1 MKSRRK
7 AREAALQALYQCD
20 TLDEWTGE
28 NIDLYFSVFQDLR
41 EMDEMQKA
49 NYAFA
54 RTLSEGVI
62 RYMDFI
68 DGQISAASTHWS
80 LARMSRVD
88 RNILRFATFEI
99 GFMSD
104 IPVSVTINEAIEIAK
119 SYGTD
124 DSRLFING
132 VLDNIARVF
141 TENPA
146 LVSSAQKRM
155 AVNE

>member
-1 MKSRRK
+1 MKSRRR

-20 TLDEWTGE
+20 TLDDWNVEC
-28 NIDLYFSVFQDLR
+28 IDLYFEIYQDIKEL
-41 EMDEMQKA
+41 DDVQKA
-49 NYAFA
+49 NVAFSRA
-54 RTLSEGVI
+54 LSTGVVKFL
-62 RYMDFI
+62 DFI
-68 DGQISAASTHWS
+68 DTQIAAASTHWS

-88 RNILRFATFEI
+88 RNILRFSTFEI

-124 DSRLFING
+124 DSPMFING

-141 TENPA
+141 VENPS
-146 LVSSAQKRM
+146 LVSNVQKKL